1 MPPDDKL
8 LQLLETVARVDE
20 RTLAM
25 QDSQRESQS
34 LIREWKSDWES
45 KQVALELRVAAI
57 EQVHVEDAAKREAL
71 KGRASWFVKLGG
83 VLSAVATALYGVLK
97 AAGVL
102 S

>member
-1 MPPDDKL
+1 MPPEDKL

-45 KQVALELRVAAI
+45 KQAALELRVAAI
-57 EQVHVEDAAKREAL
+57 EQVHVEDAARKEAL
-71 KGRASWFVKLGG
+71 RGRASWFAKLGG
-83 VLSAVATALYGVLK
+83 VLSAIATAAYGVLT
-97 AAGVL
+97 AAGVIK
-102 S
+102 